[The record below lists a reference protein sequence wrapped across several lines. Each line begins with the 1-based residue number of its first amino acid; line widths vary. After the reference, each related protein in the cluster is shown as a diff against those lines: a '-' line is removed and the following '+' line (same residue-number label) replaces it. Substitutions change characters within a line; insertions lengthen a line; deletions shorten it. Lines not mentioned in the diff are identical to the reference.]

1 MLTDARTV
9 QTGTEFLC
17 DLCIVGSGPAGIA
30 IADRLRGS
38 RLSVIMLESGG
49 FNVEA
54 PAQSLYRGEVDGD
67 PYYRLDACRWRLF
80 GGSSNRWGGWCRP
93 LEGADFTRRDWLP
106 NSGWPIGAQTLQ
118 PFELAAA
125 QLFELP
131 NDRFD
136 LASWQH
142 RLPAGLPFAG
152 TSFQNTVFQHSPET
166 NFGETYRE
174 RLLSANNVSTFL
186 YANLTEIRLQAGAQ
200 RIDRLEVATLS
211 GRRFTIRPRAT
222 VLAAGGIENARLLL
236 ASRRDRPAGI
246 GNEFDRVGRYFME
259 HLHVPVGHLVTRAG
273 NNHFYRKAIFGDVR
287 LRGVLTPTATAQAQH
302 RLLATSIAIED
313 ASYSL
318 GTPFVGW
325 PPAITF
331 GPVRAYRNLRATRYK
346 HVAEL
351 IKQSAQWAQSLPTK
365 FHTGNL
371 ARAAYATARR
381 RGHTGRVYSLY
392 FRAEQA
398 PDPENRIRLSE
409 RTDALGLPQSR
420 LVWRVRPVDA
430 ASITAWF
437 EVLRRDVHERGLG
450 VVIGPTANWAQ
461 ETTGGPHHMG
471 TTRMSVNPRDGVV
484 DRDCRVH
491 SVDNLYVAGSSVF
504 VTSGY
509 ANPTFALVTLALRLA
524 EHLRRRLGPR
534 SVPARAGDAFS
545 AGRRTRCRP

>member
-1 MLTDARTV
+1 MLIDARTA
-9 QTGTEFLC
+9 QTGTEFPC

-30 IADRLRGS
+30 IADRLRAS
-38 RLSVIMLESGG
+38 RLSVILLESGG
-49 FNVEA
+49 FDVEV
-54 PAQSLYRGEVDGD
+54 PAQSLYRGEIDGD

-93 LEGADFTRRDWLP
+93 LESADFSRRDWLP
-106 NSGWPIGAQTLQ
+106 NSGWPISAETLK
-118 PFELAAA
+118 PFEQDAA

-166 NFGETYRE
+166 NFGDTYRE
-174 RLLSANNVSTFL
+174 RLLGAQNVTTFL
-186 YANLTEIRLQAGAQ
+186 YANLTEILLAKGSR

-211 GRRFTIRPRAT
+211 GRRFTIRPKAT

-236 ASRRDRPAGI
+236 ASRQDRPAGL

-259 HLHVPVGHLVTRAG
+259 HLHVPVGHLITGSG
-273 NNHFYRKAIFGDVR
+273 NNEFYRKAIFDDVR
-287 LRGVLTPTATAQAQH
+287 LRGVLTPSAAAQERH
-302 RLLATSIAIED
+302 RLLATSIAIEN
-313 ASYSL
+313 ARYSL

-325 PPAITF
+325 PPTITF
-331 GPVRAYRNLRATRYK
+331 GPVRTYRKLRATRYK
-346 HVAEL
+346 EVAEF
-351 IKQSAQWAQSLPTK
+351 IKQSAQWAHSLPMK
-365 FHTGNL
+365 LHTWNL
-371 ARAAYATARR
+371 SRAAHAKAREL
-381 RGHTGRVYSLY
+381 GHAGRAYSLY

-398 PDPENRIRLSE
+398 PHAENRIRLSE
-409 RTDALGLPQSR
+409 RTDALGMPQSR
-420 LVWRVRPVDA
+420 LEWRVRPMDV

-437 EVLRRDVHERGLG
+437 EVLRREVRERNMG
-450 VVIGPTANWAQ
+450 VVIGPLENWAH
-461 ETTGGPHHMG
+461 EATGGPHHMG
-471 TTRMSVNPRDGVV
+471 TTRMSVNPREGVV
-484 DRDCRVH
+484 DPDCRVH

-524 EHLRRRLGPR
+524 DHLRGRLG
-534 SVPARAGDAFS
+534 
-545 AGRRTRCRP
+545 

>member
-1 MLTDARTV
+1 VLTDARNV
-9 QTGTEFLC
+9 QTGTEFRC

-38 RLSVIMLESGG
+38 RLSVILLESGG
-49 FNVEA
+49 FNVEV
-54 PAQSLYRGEVDGD
+54 PAQSLYRGEIEGD

-93 LEGADFTRRDWLP
+93 LEAADFARRDWLP
-106 NSGWPIGAQTLQ
+106 NSGWPITAQTLQ
-118 PFELAAA
+118 PYEADAAR
-125 QLFELP
+125 LFELP

-136 LASWQH
+136 LASWQD
-142 RLPAGLPFAG
+142 RLPAGLPFEG

-174 RLLSANNVSTFL
+174 RLLSADNVKTFL
-186 YANLTEIRLQAGAQ
+186 YANLTQIRLRAGSQ

-211 GRRFTIRPRAT
+211 GRRFMIRPQAT

-236 ASRRDRPAGI
+236 ASRLDRAAGL

-259 HLHVPVGHLVTRAG
+259 HLHVPVGHLVTRSG

-287 LRGVLTPTATAQAQH
+287 LRGVLTPTPTAQEQH
-302 RLLATSIAIED
+302 RLLATSIAIEN
-313 ASYSL
+313 ARYAL

-325 PPAITF
+325 PPTITF
-331 GPVRAYRNLRATRYK
+331 GPVRTYRNLRATRYK
-346 HVAEL
+346 HLAEY

-365 FHTGNL
+365 FHTGHL
-371 ARAAYATARR
+371 ALAAYATARK

-398 PDPENRIRLSE
+398 PDAENRIRLSE
-409 RTDALGLPQSR
+409 HTDALGVPQSR
-420 LVWRVRPVDA
+420 LVWRVRPLDA

-437 EVLRRDVHERGLG
+437 EVLRRDVQERGLG
-450 VVIGPTANWAQ
+450 VVIGPMSEWAR

-471 TTRMSVNPRDGVV
+471 TTRMSVSPRDGVV
-484 DRDCRVH
+484 DSDCRVH

-524 EHLRRRLGPR
+524 EHLRGRLGPR
-534 SVPARAGDAFS
+534 SDPTPSRS
-545 AGRRTRCRP
+545 AQRGTKNSL